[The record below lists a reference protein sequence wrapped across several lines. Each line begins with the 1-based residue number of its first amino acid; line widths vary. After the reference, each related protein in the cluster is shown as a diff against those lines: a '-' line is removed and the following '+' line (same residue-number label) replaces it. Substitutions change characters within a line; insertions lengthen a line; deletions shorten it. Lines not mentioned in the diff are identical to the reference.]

1 MSNLK
6 PNKLHVKFD
15 NIEEDEFSLP
25 RKYTLTHS
33 DQTGDLFLTISEK
46 YNEKQISDL
55 YTKFMRDEVLGEWKI
70 KGEKKELHLYFHIRG
85 GFIFGWAKL
94 RDNIIRSHLKMVFQ
108 SIRFGEKNLIQEN
121 PNLNLSPIFAHF
133 KSNRKKFN
141 TIEQLGILKDYEL

>member
-1 MSNLK
+1 MSNLN

-15 NIEEDEFSLP
+15 EIEEDDFSLP

-33 DQTGDLFLTISEK
+33 DQTGDLFLTVSK
-46 YNEKQISDL
+46 NYDKKQISNL

-70 KGEKKELHLYFHIRG
+70 NDETQELHLYFHISG

-108 SIRFGEKNLIQEN
+108 SIRFGEKKLIEKN
-121 PNLNLSPIFAHF
+121 PNLDLSPIFAHF
-133 KSNRKKFN
+133 KSIRKKFN
-141 TIEQLGILKDYEL
+141 NIEQFGQLKDYKL